1 MNLETRNV
9 SDLLLDPRNP
19 RMPDRVA
26 ENQDSALLELAEVA
40 DLSELVNSISNSG
53 WINYEPLIAL
63 PDGTVIEGNRRLAAL
78 KVIRDPRLQELTGL
92 TPPEDRNA
100 GSEPEAITVN
110 VVPDRTTAREFIG
123 FKHINGAFKWD
134 SYAKARFA
142 HDWYR
147 ETRDI
152 DEISS
157 KLGDSH
163 STVTRLVNAYAV
175 LRAAEDHGFD
185 RRDIEKRN
193 LYFSHLYTALPS
205 PSVRR
210 YLGIEAPVSQILT
223 SESVPE
229 DKAPELKQFM
239 TWLYGQGSKAAVVR
253 TQNPDLGKLVA
264 VLGNPR
270 ALDALADDGELR
282 VAYEMVEDKADVF
295 AKAIR
300 RLRSAS
306 IDAMKILSSY
316 EGDPDVRQNVKDVF
330 ENVDVIASQ
339 VERRYKRARDSNSE
353 GALQQND

>member
-1 MNLETRNV
+1 MSQEMNLERHKIA
-9 SDLLLDPRNP
+9 DLQLDPQNP
-19 RMPDRVA
+19 RMPDRTA
-26 ENQDSALLELAEVA
+26 SDQDSALLELAEVA
-40 DLSELVNSISNSG
+40 DLTELVDSISNSG

-78 KVIRDPRLQELTGL
+78 KIIRDPRLQELSDI
-92 TPPEDRNA
+92 TPPSVRHP
-100 GSEPEAITVN
+100 GSEPESILVN
-110 VVPDRTTAREFIG
+110 VVPDRTSAREFIG

-152 DEISS
+152 DQISS

-175 LRAAEDHGFD
+175 LRSAEENGFD
-185 RRDIEKRN
+185 RRNIEKRN

-223 SESVPE
+223 AESVPE
-229 DKAPELKQFM
+229 DRAPELNQFM
-239 TWLYGQGSKAAVVR
+239 TWLYGQGSKPAAVR

-264 VLGNPR
+264 VLGNQR
-270 ALDALADDGELR
+270 ALDVLVDDGELR

-295 AKAIR
+295 AKAVR

-306 IDAMKILSSY
+306 LDAMKILSSY
-316 EGDPDVRQNVKDVF
+316 EGDPDVRQNVQDVF
-330 ENVDVIASQ
+330 ENVDIINSQ
-339 VERRYKRARDSNSE
+339 VDRRYKRERNSHSKE
-353 GALQQND
+353 GL